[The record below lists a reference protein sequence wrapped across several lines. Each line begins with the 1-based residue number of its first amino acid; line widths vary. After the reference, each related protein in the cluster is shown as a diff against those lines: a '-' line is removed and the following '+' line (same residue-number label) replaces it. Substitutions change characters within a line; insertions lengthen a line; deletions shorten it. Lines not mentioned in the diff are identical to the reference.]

1 MNMLQGDVNNKVLQ
15 KLVSCKDYEGL
26 TPLDL
31 LCEMQ
36 QRELA
41 QCRKVLKLD
50 ARLDGIGVRRLSS
63 NDEDNDNEREK
74 EEEFELEEDNNNEFH
89 ALQHRSNLS
98 SMDHTNDNNDTI
110 QSSSHQYGCE
120 VFTFGRANRCALG
133 VFRSS
138 DSSASNDIT
147 SDITSKKSSS
157 PRIQRVTTFA
167 LADLGHENS
176 ATAIAAASHHT
187 LVSTK
192 NGHFYMP
199 LDWARVDD
207 WVPEMNKINLC
218 PYE

>member
-63 NDEDNDNEREK
+63 NDEDNDNEEEK
-74 EEEFELEEDNNNEFH
+74 EEEFELEEDNNNEFLV
-89 ALQHRSNLS
+89 LQHRSNLS

-120 VFTFGRANRCALG
+120 VLTFGRANHCALG
-133 VFRSS
+133 FDPVIPLLR
-138 DSSASNDIT
+138 
-147 SDITSKKSSS
+147 
-157 PRIQRVTTFA
+157 
-167 LADLGHENS
+167 EN
-176 ATAIAAASHHT
+176 
-187 LVSTK
+187 
-192 NGHFYMP
+192 
-199 LDWARVDD
+199 
-207 WVPEMNKINLC
+207 
-218 PYE
+218 